1 MSFCLNTDR
10 EKLCFTC
17 GRNGDF
23 WKHQRQDQ
31 IRYATIFFLQKHFG
45 LYSYILL
52 KFRVIYNIHS
62 LNIHTCVPAQFSQQ
76 LPLFLL
82 QRRTLGVWLHCG
94 RCLWF
99 LGGFGRLWLLCGFW
113 CFGFFGGFRGLWLFS
128 GLRGF
133 LFLCFGFLLCCFLCL
148 GFREMGLKEKSIQLL
163 ETCIQCV
170 CVCVRERMAHDAA
183 VWLL

>member
-1 MSFCLNTDR
+1 MQL
-10 EKLCFTC
+10 
-17 GRNGDF
+17 
-23 WKHQRQDQ
+23 
-31 IRYATIFFLQKHFG
+31 IFFLQKHLG

-52 KFRVIYNIHS
+52 KFQVIYD
-62 LNIHTCVPAQFSQQ
+62 IHTCVPAQFSQQ
-76 LPLFLL
+76 LLLFLL

-113 CFGFFGGFRGLWLFS
+113 CFGFFGGFQGFWLFS

-148 GFREMGLKEKSIQLL
+148 GFSEMGLKEKNIQLF

-170 CVCVRERMAHDAA
+170 CVREDGT
-183 VWLL
+183 